1 MGIPLEVGHF
11 YPVDGVEGIAGM
23 EVASVAA
30 TVQVT
35 TVVAL
40 GDIPAGESEAEQR
53 KS

>member
-1 MGIPLEVGHF
+1 M
-11 YPVDGVEGIAGM
+11 EGIAGM

-30 TVQVT
+30 TVLVS

-53 KS
+53 KRKS